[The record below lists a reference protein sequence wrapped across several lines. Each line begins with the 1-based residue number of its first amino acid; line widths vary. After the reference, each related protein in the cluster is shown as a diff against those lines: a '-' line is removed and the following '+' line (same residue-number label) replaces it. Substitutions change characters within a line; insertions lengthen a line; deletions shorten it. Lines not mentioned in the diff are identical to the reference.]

1 MSVFFIVGD
10 FASLALEPQS
20 IPDITE
26 LPENRY
32 SLPAIEKK
40 VELFKG
46 AEFNVA
52 ELAEQLSRSASFSRL
67 FEKNKLDSNVK
78 RPLLPLNLGQ
88 VGLIG
93 GSGLI
98 NGLVECDTP
107 HIIKGRIVK
116 ENNVNREENMNSRGD
131 LTSTTVYETRSNKM
145 IFNLLTPQGFLS
157 LSDYGGEETEDKKEG
172 KTMRSYVPLGRVVIT
187 SNAQDILSGAD
198 INTGLSRHQSGDWG
212 KVSKAD
218 WQANDNALKSGER
231 ILSSYTDA
239 SGKTFWIITEA
250 DRSHTTVLMPDDY

>member
-1 MSVFFIVGD
+1 M
-10 FASLALEPQS
+10 ASELASQMLEP
-20 IPDITE
+20 DKLRELTE

-32 SLPAIEKK
+32 KLPIIEKK

-52 ELAEQLSRSASFSRL
+52 ELAEQLNKSASFSRL
-67 FEKNKLDSNVK
+67 FEKNKLDTSDK

-116 ENNVNREENMNSRGD
+116 ENTVSTEENLNRNGD
-131 LTSTTVYETRSNKM
+131 LMSTTLSETRSNKM
-145 IFNLLTPQGFLS
+145 IFNLLTPNGFLS
-157 LSDYGGEETEDKKEG
+157 LSDYGTKSVHDPRDGDEQEDG
-172 KTMRSYVPLGRVVIT
+172 GIYFPQRPVPAAAT
-187 SNAQDILSGAD
+187 A
-198 INTGLSRHQSGDWG
+198 
-212 KVSKAD
+212 
-218 WQANDNALKSGER
+218 
-231 ILSSYTDA
+231 
-239 SGKTFWIITEA
+239 
-250 DRSHTTVLMPDDY
+250 